1 MRAEEARAER
11 RAGSGL
17 DPGAQPLAPLARHPD
32 APEDARWD
40 CESVLSLRSNLDN
53 HPALLAEPG
62 RPRRGCFSARP
73 DPSAAAAPIRLS
85 AKTGLPVGFTGTAGA
100 RGAAS
105 YPARGL
111 HARAG
116 DIAATPAGDG
126 ASAAGESAASSVRR
140 RDESAEE
147 KRERKAAVREA
158 RVRTLARLASGWK
171 SDFRRVCCCAWQ
183 GKVLADASMECAWL
197 AA

>member
-1 MRAEEARAER
+1 LLQPPFLTRGVGRQARELVRAEEERAER
-11 RAGSGL
+11 RAGSGP
-17 DPGAQPLAPLARHPD
+17 DPGARPLAPLARHPD

-62 RPRRGCFSARP
+62 RPRRGCFAARP
-73 DPSAAAAPIRLS
+73 DPGAAAAPIRLS
-85 AKTGLPVGFTGTAGA
+85 AKTGLPVGFTGSTGAAGA

-105 YPARGL
+105 YPARGV
-111 HARAG
+111 HARASDG
-116 DIAATPAGDG
+116 AAAPAGDG

-147 KRERKAAVREA
+147 KRERKAAVRWA
-158 RVRTLARLASGWK
+158 RVRTLACPASG
-171 SDFRRVCCCAWQ
+171 
-183 GKVLADASMECAWL
+183 
-197 AA
+197 